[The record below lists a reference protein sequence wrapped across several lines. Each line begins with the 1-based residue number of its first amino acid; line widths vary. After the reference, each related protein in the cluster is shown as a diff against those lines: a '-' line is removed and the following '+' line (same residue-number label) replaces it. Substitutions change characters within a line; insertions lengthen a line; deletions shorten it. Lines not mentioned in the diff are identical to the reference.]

1 MGKENRIE
9 KKKLICYQYV
19 WILRLALPGKLDKEN
34 QLSY

>member
-1 MGKENRIE
+1 MGKEKKNRE
-9 KKKLICYQYV
+9 KKLICYQYV